1 MDGCMTWSSSLESIL
16 EDASA
21 LEAFK
26 EWFKDDDTRLTDSI
40 DLYFAIKA
48 FKYINIYTYLFLYL
62 LSFDI
67 QSYGWLNWNLGI
79 LVW

>member
-1 MDGCMTWSSSLESIL
+1 MDGCINWWSDLESIL

-26 EWFKDDDTRLTDSI
+26 EWFKEDGTRPVDSI

-48 FKYINIYTYLFLYL
+48 FKYTNIFNICIYLFVYSLQ
-62 LSFDI
+62 FI
-67 QSYGWLNWNLGI
+67 TQSYG
-79 LVW
+79 